1 MVLKKN
7 EIIGIVHKGTVSS
20 VCMISA
26 MQELGLCDQES
37 LCADVWSSVQGKF
50 VLINALSVDPKPNSE
65 PLS

>member
-7 EIIGIVHKGTVSS
+7 EIIGIVHKGTVSR

-37 LCADVWSSVQGKF
+37 LCADV
-50 VLINALSVDPKPNSE
+50 
-65 PLS
+65 

>member
-26 MQELGLCDQES
+26 MQELGSCDQES
-37 LCADVWSSVQGKF
+37 LCADV
-50 VLINALSVDPKPNSE
+50 
-65 PLS
+65 